1 VINDT
6 VEKAAQ
12 DVLSI
17 LRTENMKT
25 FRNLDIQE
33 NFFGK

>member
-1 VINDT
+1 
-6 VEKAAQ
+6 
-12 DVLSI
+12 VLSI